1 MSTSLPLTPE
11 CIYLTDGGLET
22 TLIFH
27 NELDLPCFAAF
38 DLLKD
43 DVGRNILREYYR
55 RYADM
60 AVESKCGFIF
70 ESPTWRANRDW
81 GTELG
86 YDASR
91 IAAFNREA
99 VELMDSIRREY
110 TNADSPMTIS
120 GNIGPRGDGY
130 VVGDEM
136 TADASFAYHKHQV
149 DALADAGADLI
160 SAITMTYVDEA
171 IGIVKAA
178 QQRGCPAVIGF
189 TTETDGRLPSG
200 ISLEEAIQTVDDA
213 TGQGPAYYMVNC
225 AHFDH
230 FSASLADD
238 AKWTQRI
245 RGVRANASRMSHAE
259 LDEAEELDDGDPQE
273 FGHLCHQLHKRLPN
287 LFVFGGCCGT
297 DHRHVDAA
305 RLAIC

>member
-1 MSTSLPLTPE
+1 MNASLPLTPE
-11 CIYLTDGGLET
+11 RIYLTDGGLET

-27 NELDLPCFAAF
+27 DKIDLPCFAAF

-43 DVGRNILREYYR
+43 EAGRETLRKYYR
-55 RYADM
+55 RYADL

-70 ESPTWRANRDW
+70 ESPTWRASRDW
-81 GTELG
+81 GAELG
-86 YDASR
+86 YSADR

-99 VELMDSIRREY
+99 IEMMNSIRKDYE
-110 TNADSPMTIS
+110 NAESPMVVS

-130 VVGDEM
+130 VAGQQMTIDESRQYHQHQ
-136 TADASFAYHKHQV
+136 ADALV
-149 DALADAGADLI
+149 DAGADLI
-160 SAITMTYVDEA
+160 TAITIPYVNEA

-178 QQRGCPAVIGF
+178 QHRGCPTVIGF

-200 ISLEEAIQTVDDA
+200 MTLENAIQAVDEASDY
-213 TGQGPAYYMVNC
+213 GPAYYMVNC

-230 FSASLADD
+230 FSTSLADN
-238 AKWTQRI
+238 ANWTQRI
-245 RGVRANASRMSHAE
+245 RGIRANASRMSHAE
-259 LDEAEELDDGDPQE
+259 LDESENLDDGDPQE

>member
-1 MSTSLPLTPE
+1 MNASLPLAPE
-11 CIYLTDGGLET
+11 RIYLTDGGLET

-27 NELDLPCFAAF
+27 NEVDLPCFAAF

-43 DVGRNILREYYR
+43 EAGREMLRDYYR

-60 AVESKCGFIF
+60 AVDSKCGFIF
-70 ESPTWRANRDW
+70 ESPTWRASRDW
-81 GTELG
+81 GKALG
-86 YDASR
+86 YGEER
-91 IAAFNREA
+91 IATFNREA
-99 VELMDSIRREY
+99 IELMGSLRKEY
-110 TNADSPMTIS
+110 ENEDSPMAVS
-120 GNIGPRGDGY
+120 GAIGPRGDGY
-130 VVGDEM
+130 VVGQKMTIDE
-136 TADASFAYHKHQV
+136 SRRYHQHQV
-149 DALADAGADLI
+149 DALVGADLI

-178 QQRGCPAVIGF
+178 QRRGCPTVIGF

-200 ISLEEAIQTVDDA
+200 MTLEKAIQAVDEASDY
-213 TGQGPAYYMVNC
+213 GPAYYMVNC

-238 AKWTQRI
+238 ARWTQRI
-245 RGVRANASRMSHAE
+245 RGIRANASRMSHAE
-259 LDEAEELDDGDPQE
+259 LDEAEALDDGDPQE
-273 FGHLCHQLHKRLPN
+273 FGRLCQQLHKRLPN

-305 RLAIC
+305 RLAVC

>member
-1 MSTSLPLTPE
+1 MNASLPLAPE
-11 CIYLTDGGLET
+11 RIYLTDGGLET

-43 DVGRNILREYYR
+43 EAGRETLRDYYR

-60 AVESKCGFIF
+60 AVESKCGFIL
-70 ESPTWRANRDW
+70 ESPTWRASRDW
-81 GTELG
+81 GRSLG
-86 YDASR
+86 YDEKR

-99 VELMDSIRREY
+99 IELMDSLRSEY
-110 TNADSPMTIS
+110 ENEDSHMVVS
-120 GNIGPRGDGY
+120 GSIGPRGDGY
-130 VVGDEM
+130 VVGQQMTVDE
-136 TADASFAYHKHQV
+136 SRRYHQHQV
-149 DALADAGADLI
+149 DSLVGADLI

-178 QQRGCPAVIGF
+178 QRRGCPTVIGF

-200 ISLEEAIQTVDDA
+200 MTLENAIQAVDEA
-213 TGQGPAYYMVNC
+213 SANGPAYYMVNC

-238 AKWTQRI
+238 AGWTQRI

-259 LDEAEELDDGDPQE
+259 LDEADELDDGDPQE